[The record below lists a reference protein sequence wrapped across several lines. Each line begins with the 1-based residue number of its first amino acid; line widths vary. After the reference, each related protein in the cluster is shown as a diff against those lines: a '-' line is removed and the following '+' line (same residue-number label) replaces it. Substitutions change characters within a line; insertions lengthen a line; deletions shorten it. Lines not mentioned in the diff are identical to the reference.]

1 MQTIRLEHLPRRTP
15 HCEGPLRYCHDNFG
29 ILTDVY
35 SAKRLNWR
43 HDSIDSNYRPWSLVV
58 VALLVSLALDA
69 LVGFA
74 AKTVVTEVLH
84 SPPAPSGHCSI

>member
-1 MQTIRLEHLPRRTP
+1 M
-15 HCEGPLRYCHDNFG
+15 
-29 ILTDVY
+29 
-35 SAKRLNWR
+35 
-43 HDSIDSNYRPWSLVV
+43 LVV

-84 SPPAPSGHCSI
+84 SPPARRHCSI